1 MPLYALHAV
10 GLRDETV
17 ALAYFFRGA
26 RGDRA
31 EDAFEA
37 LLAAETRPLWRRG
50 AAAAPVAATVAG
62 RVVCVQDA
70 GADLVFLLSGDE
82 EEEDELGLSQALP
95 ALLRILAL
103 VCEQEQPRLA
113 AAQLAAAHGKAVQCL
128 AEAYPQG
135 VRRSTNAEAVVR
147 AAKMKAIV

>member
-1 MPLYALHAV
+1 MPLHALHAV

-17 ALAYFFRGA
+17 ALAYFFSGA

-37 LLAAETRPLWRRG
+37 LLAVETRPLWRRG

-82 EEEDELGLSQALP
+82 DEDELGLAQALP
-95 ALLRILAL
+95 VLLRVLAL
-103 VCEQEQPRLA
+103 VCEQELPRLA
-113 AAQLAAAHGKAVQCL
+113 AAQLVAAHGKVVQCL
-128 AEAYPQG
+128 AEAYPLG

-147 AAKMKAIV
+147 AAKLKALA

>member
-10 GLRDETV
+10 GLRDKTV
-17 ALAYFFRGA
+17 ALAYHFRGA

-50 AAAAPVAATVAG
+50 AAAGPVAVSVAG

-82 EEEDELGLSQALP
+82 DEDELGVAQALP
-95 ALLRILAL
+95 ALLRIVAL
-103 VCEQEQPRLA
+103 VCEQEVQRLA
-113 AAQLAAAHGKAVQCL
+113 AAQLAAAHGKVVPCL

-147 AAKMKAIV
+147 AAKMKALP